1 MSETTD
7 PGQTPDATSTESL
20 QLADQR
26 PVAAAAPPVS
36 APNSGRSHTRTI
48 LEVVGGVVAVGLIL
62 LAGVVGFAV
71 GHATGSDRDGHW
83 SMDGSGSRGGHDRPD
98 AGGPMGRQ
106 GQGFPGPGMMPG
118 QDPRGID
125 PDGDNWTGGLPGQGP
140 GQDQGQGFPGP
151 GMMPGQPQPS
161 APSQG

>member
-7 PGQTPDATSTESL
+7 PGQTPDATPTESL

-36 APNSGRSHTRTI
+36 TTSSGRGHTRTI

-71 GHATGSDRDGHW
+71 GHVTGTDRDGH
-83 SMDGSGSRGGHDRPD
+83 GGMNSFSAGGGQDRPD
-98 AGGPMGRQ
+98 AGGPMGPQGQGFQGPQGQGFQGPQ

-125 PDGDNWTGGLPGQGP
+125 PDGDNWTGGQQG
-140 GQDQGQGFPGP
+140 
-151 GMMPGQPQPS
+151 
-161 APSQG
+161 